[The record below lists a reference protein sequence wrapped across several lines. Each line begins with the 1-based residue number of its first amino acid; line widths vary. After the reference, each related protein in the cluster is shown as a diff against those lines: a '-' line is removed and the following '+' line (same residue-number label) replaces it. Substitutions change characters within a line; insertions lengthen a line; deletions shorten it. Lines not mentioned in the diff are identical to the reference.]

1 MRHCCAVL
9 LLLACTCVA
18 QQRVLL
24 KEATIPREQVDREQQ
39 NQPYE
44 GRHIASLAFRGNQN
58 FSFETIR
65 DLLKTKAGDS
75 YYAEKLESDM
85 YQLRVLLLARGGYL
99 RATFGKPEIEDT
111 PSGLRIVVPM
121 QEGLLYRVGSINVK
135 DSTVFSPEEVIQI
148 FGLESG
154 EIADGYR
161 VKVGLEKLN
170 KLYRNR
176 GYVQFNAE
184 FIPDFKQAISD
195 GEEGVVDITF
205 ELYEGAAFRISAIH
219 FEGNTSNTSTTDI
232 SLRRRLLIREG
243 DVYNESLLN
252 KCVERIYALGL
263 YQEVSLGYEIDNHGK
278 NVDITI
284 RVREREN

>member
-18 QQRVLL
+18 QQRVPL
-24 KEATIPREQVDREQQ
+24 KEATIPHEQVDQEPQ

-44 GRHIASLAFRGNQN
+44 GRHIASLAFRGNQH

-121 QEGLLYRVGSINVK
+121 QEGILYRVGSIKVK
-135 DSTVFSPEEVIQI
+135 DSTVFPPEKVIQI

-161 VKVGLEKLN
+161 VKVGLEKLD

-184 FIPDFKQAISD
+184 FIPDFKQAIPD

-205 ELYEGAAFRISAIH
+205 ELYEGAVFRISAIH
-219 FEGNTSNTSTTDI
+219 FEGNTRTTDL
-232 SLRRRLLIREG
+232 SLRRRLRIREG

-263 YQEVSLGYEIDNHGK
+263 YQEVSLGYEIDDHGK

-284 RVREREN
+284 RVR